1 MSKIQIAK
9 VLFGKSY
16 LFAMEL
22 IEIDLVEIKLLKL
35 DVLTNRVLVIFDS
48 IKRKKNKIKLE

>member
-1 MSKIQIAK
+1 MYKIQIAK

-16 LFAMEL
+16 PFAMEL

-35 DVLTNRVLVIFDS
+35 DVLTNRLLVIFDS
-48 IKRKKNKIKLE
+48 IIKNNNNNKLE

>member
-1 MSKIQIAK
+1 MYKIQIAE

-35 DVLTNRVLVIFDS
+35 DVLTNRLLVIFDS
-48 IKRKKNKIKLE
+48 IIKKKKN